1 MIRGCLV
8 LMLLLALS
16 SCRTYDYYGPIADG
30 GGLVPG
36 DQLARYGREQAQA
49 VAIARRFA
57 ENDASAAVAFAR
69 TQPDVVNVA
78 ADSQGHWLT
87 LQFRSG
93 WRTAVTPLDDGRSAA
108 ETPNLPAA
116 TPPPAR

>member
-1 MIRGCLV
+1 
-8 LMLLLALS
+8 MLP
-16 SCRTYDYYGPIADG
+16 SCRTYDYYKRVSAED
-30 GGLVPG
+30 GLVPG
-36 DQLARYGREQAQA
+36 DQYARYGREQAQA

-57 ENDASAAVAFAR
+57 QAHEGASPEARARQIEAGVAFAR

-116 TPPPAR
+116 DSPPAR